1 MAGVITGI
9 RTQMTQRGKMLIV
22 LLDDGTGQI
31 EMTVFNELF
40 DANRHM
46 FREDELLIAQGNARH
61 DTFTG
66 GVRFTAESVMD
77 LVAARAKY
85 ADAVCLGFNGNA
97 STERLR
103 ELLTPYLAHT
113 ARTPG
118 VPVRIRYVNKTA
130 QCEATLG
137 DQWQVTPSDD
147 ALTTFRNALGDSV
160 RMIYG

>member
-1 MAGVITGI
+1 MI
-9 RTQMTQRGKMLIV
+9 
-22 LLDDGTGQI
+22 DDGTAQI
-31 EMTVFNELF
+31 EMTVFNELY

-46 FREDELLIAQGNARH
+46 FREDELIIAQGNARH

-77 LVAARAKY
+77 LVTARARY

-103 ELLTPYLAHT
+103 ELLTPFLANG
-113 ARTPG
+113 AQVPG
-118 VPVRIRYVNKTA
+118 VPVRIRYVNKSA

-137 DQWQVTPSDD
+137 DQWQITPSEE
-147 ALTTFRNALGDSV
+147 ALTTLRDALGDSV
-160 RMIYG
+160 RMLYA

>member
-1 MAGVITGI
+1 
-9 RTQMTQRGKMLIV
+9 MTQRGKMLIV

-103 ELLTPYLAHT
+103 ELLTPYLANT

>member
-1 MAGVITGI
+1 
-9 RTQMTQRGKMLIV
+9 MLIV

-103 ELLTPYLAHT
+103 ELLTPYLANT

-118 VPVRIRYVNKTA
+118 VPVRIRY
-130 QCEATLG
+130 
-137 DQWQVTPSDD
+137 QWQVTPSDD